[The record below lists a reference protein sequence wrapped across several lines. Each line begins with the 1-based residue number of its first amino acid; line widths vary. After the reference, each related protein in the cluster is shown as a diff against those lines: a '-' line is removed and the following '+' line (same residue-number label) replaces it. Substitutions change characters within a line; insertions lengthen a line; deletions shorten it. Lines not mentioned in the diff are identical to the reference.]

1 MKKIKYIQSI
11 VIKMKGIVNLIT
23 QQNNKTLNKIINNK
37 NIDNPILALK
47 EIENIIIFLLNSKKK
62 QKKLIEMNIMKKTK
76 LLEKIKDY

>member
-1 MKKIKYIQSI
+1 
-11 VIKMKGIVNLIT
+11 MKGIVNLIT

>member
-11 VIKMKGIVNLIT
+11 AIKMKGIVNLIT

-62 QKKLIEMNIMKKTK
+62 QKKLIEMNIMKQTK

>member
-1 MKKIKYIQSI
+1 
-11 VIKMKGIVNLIT
+11 MKGIVNLIT

-62 QKKLIEMNIMKKTK
+62 QKKLIEMNIMK
-76 LLEKIKDY
+76 